1 MGFIKFWKKEVMLPH
16 PVCIRNE
23 VNKRVHFGRL
33 KCWYY
38 WGEGLMKHPV
48 DDMIYIPRST
58 NKTPMILGEIIAK
71 QGKGKSVHEL

>member
-1 MGFIKFWKKEVMLPH
+1 
-16 PVCIRNE
+16 
-23 VNKRVHFGRL
+23 
-33 KCWYY
+33 
-38 WGEGLMKHPV
+38 MKHPV